1 MPNRHHNSSR
11 KTIVADPGRNA
22 FDSSDVG
29 GMAMIGVVTCFLLS
43 GFAAL
48 LYQTA
53 WLRQF
58 SLVFGTSELAVA
70 TVLAAYMGGL
80 ALGAAVAGRFVD
92 RISRPILVYALLEA
106 GIALSALAVP
116 LLLSGAGDLYAAILG
131 DYASPPDAALI
142 GQPIFYLIVAF
153 LVLALPTGFMG
164 ATLPLLI
171 RHVVRNDSDV
181 GPRVAL
187 LYAINTGGAV
197 LGTVVAAF
205 ILLPTLGL
213 SGTVWVGVIV
223 NGLVF
228 AIAATLSKNVPVTEV
243 SGVRSDSTQAVG
255 FFRSCFSPLF
265 HPGSGTRK
273 RFTRVFHL
281 QPAWILPLMLASGA
295 VAFTYEVLWTRMLTH
310 VIGGSIYAF
319 ATMLATFLT
328 GIALGGGLIGKFA
341 IRRDTAAITFA
352 VTQVAIAVLSV
363 AVFSWIGPLIP
374 SELTTVR
381 VVIYAMLVMLPA
393 TIFIGATFP
402 LAVRVLVADETDA
415 GVNTARIYSW
425 NTFGAIVGAIAAGFF
440 LIPGLGFE
448 GTIKLA
454 VLINLGLALWAAS
467 FVARWKPAFAGAIAA
482 GFVVALFG
490 YSPSRPQAVVSNSGY
505 LLADLEDAREIFYA
519 VGRSAT
525 VMLEEHGG
533 YYFVRTNGLP
543 EASIAA
549 KGSPPVKDPEKWLT
563 ALAVTARPEARDMLV
578 IGFGGGVA
586 LEGIPASVERVDVI
600 ELEPAVIDANRAL
613 AGMRNVDP
621 LVDPRLNIVIN
632 DARNALRLSSTRY
645 DIIVSQPSHPW
656 TAGASHLFTREF
668 VAEAK
673 NHLLRDGIFVQW
685 MNSEFVDASLLR
697 TLAATLRAEFDY
709 VRLYQPVPQMLMFHA
724 SDGALNTEISLART
738 GQPLVTDIMHF
749 SRLGINSVEDVIA
762 ALVMDEQGVDEFSR
776 DAPIS
781 TDDRNRMATDSNSRG
796 NGLMNT
802 DLNSLL
808 EPYDPLTR
816 RQSWIRSELGNLID
830 FGYLTRRLTNLAQ
843 HDRVAKLA
851 ELFAGSSTAFEI
863 YGLLYEASNEPERAR
878 AAFESAISADPSNS
892 QARFHLI
899 KDQLALIGRGVS
911 QEGIQDLSTDL
922 SAAAAA
928 VVQGWG
934 HGAAGDWASL
944 ARLDADLAES
954 RITDAWYPEAARLR
968 AEWRTYV
975 TQEPERFANEALRLI
990 DIAAVLAP
998 ERNLFLLRAANAI
1011 TLSDDD
1017 VLLESSRQVGLYLR
1031 ATLDAAKANDLSIEA
1046 TELAQMSQNVAA
1058 IQVAL
1063 QSGVDIADPG
1073 RLDVVISELRAV
1085 ARSIEAFGSQ

>member
-1 MPNRHHNSSR
+1 MPKRRPNASR
-11 KTIVADPGRNA
+11 EAVSADKDRSA
-22 FDSSDVG
+22 SDSSDVG
-29 GMAMIGVVTCFLLS
+29 GTAMIGVVTGFLLS

-92 RISRPILVYALLEA
+92 RISRPILIYAILEA
-106 GIALSALAVP
+106 GIALSALSVP
-116 LLLSGAGDLYAAILG
+116 LLLTGAGVLYATILG
-131 DYASPPDAALI
+131 DYSSPPDAALI

-164 ATLPLLI
+164 ATLPLLT
-171 RHVVRNDSDV
+171 RHVVRSDADV
-181 GPRVAL
+181 GPKVAL
-187 LYAINTGGAV
+187 LYAINTVGAV

-213 SGTVWVGVIV
+213 SGTVWIGVAV

-228 AIAATLSKNVPVTEV
+228 AIAAMLAKNISVTQV
-243 SGVRSDSTQAVG
+243 SAVSTDSGQAVG
-255 FFRSCFSPLF
+255 FIRSCISPLF
-265 HPGSGTRK
+265 DYGSDSRE
-273 RFTRVFHL
+273 RLTRVFRS

-295 VAFTYEVLWTRMLTH
+295 IAFTYEVLWSRMLAH

-319 ATMLATFLT
+319 ATMLAAFLT

-341 IRRDTAAITFA
+341 IQRDTAAFTFA
-352 VTQVAIAVLSV
+352 VTQVAIAVLSI
-363 AVFSWIGPLIP
+363 AVFSWMGPLIP
-374 SELTTVR
+374 SDLTTLR

-402 LAVRVLVADETDA
+402 LAVRVLVADERDA

-425 NTFGAIVGAIAAGFF
+425 NTLGAIVGAVAAGFY

-467 FVARWKPAFAGAIAA
+467 FTAQWKPAFASAIAL
-482 GFVVALFG
+482 GFLVTLFG
-490 YSPSRPQAVVSNSGY
+490 YSPSRPQAVISNSGY
-505 LLADLEDAREIFYA
+505 LLAELTDTREIFYA

-549 KGSPPVKDPEKWLT
+549 KGAPPVKDPEKWLT
-563 ALAVTARPEARDMLV
+563 ALAVTARPETRNMLV

-586 LEGIPASVERVDVI
+586 LEGVPASVEQVDVV
-600 ELEPAVIDANRAL
+600 ELEPEVINANRAL

-621 LVDPRLNIVIN
+621 LVDPRLNVVIN
-632 DARNALRLSSTRY
+632 DARNALRLSSKRY
-645 DIIVSQPSHPW
+645 DVIVSQPSHPW

-673 NHLLRDGIFVQW
+673 NHLQSEGVFVQW
-685 MNSEFVDASLLR
+685 MNSEFVDAPLLR

-709 VRLYQPVPQMLMFHA
+709 VRLYQPVQQMLMFHA
-724 SDGALNTEISLART
+724 SDGALDTEISLAET
-738 GQPLVTDIMHF
+738 GQPLATEIMHF
-749 SRLGINSVEDVIA
+749 SRLGILSVEDLIA

-781 TDDRNRMATDSNSRG
+781 TDDNNLMATDSNSRG
-796 NGLMNT
+796 DGLVNT
-802 DLNSLL
+802 DLNTLL

-816 RQSWIRSELGNLID
+816 QESWIRSDLGNALD
-830 FGYLTRRLTNLAQ
+830 YGYLTRRLINLAQ
-843 HDRVAKLA
+843 HDRAA
-851 ELFAGSSTAFEI
+851 ELAQLLAGSSTSFEI

-878 AAFESAISADPSNS
+878 TAFESAIAADPSNS

-899 KDQLALIGRGVS
+899 KDQLELIGRGESRDDVES
-911 QEGIQDLSTDL
+911 LTADL
-922 SAAAAA
+922 AASAAA
-928 VVQGWG
+928 VVEGWSY
-934 HGAAGDWASL
+934 GATGDWAAL
-944 ARLDADLAES
+944 ARLDAELAAS
-954 RITDAWYPEAARLR
+954 QITDAWYPEAARLR

-1017 VLLESSRQVGLYLR
+1017 ILLESSRQIGLYLR
-1031 ATLDAAKANDLSIEA
+1031 ATLDAAEANDLPIEA
-1046 TELAQMSQNVAA
+1046 SELAQMSQNVTA

-1063 QSGVDIADPG
+1063 QGNADYADPE
-1073 RLDVVISELRAV
+1073 RLDVITIDLAQI
-1085 ARSIEAFGSQ
+1085 ARSIDEFASL

>member
-1 MPNRHHNSSR
+1 MPKGRHNSPR
-11 KTIVADPGRNA
+11 TAANTDDIQRV
-22 FDSSDVG
+22 SDLSDRRG
-29 GMAMIGVVTCFLLS
+29 IAMAGVVACFLLS

-53 WLRQF
+53 WMRQF

-80 ALGAAVAGRFVD
+80 ALGAAVAGRYVD
-92 RISRPILVYALLEA
+92 RLTRPILIYAILEA

-116 LLLSGAGDLYAAILG
+116 LLLAAAGLLYAAILG

-142 GQPIFYLIVAF
+142 GQPVFYLVVAF

-164 ATLPLLI
+164 ATLPLLT
-171 RHVVRNDSDV
+171 RHVVRNDAEV

-187 LYAINTGGAV
+187 LYAVNTLGAV

-205 ILLPTLGL
+205 VLLPKLGL
-213 SGTVWVGVIV
+213 SGTVWIGVGV

-228 AIAATLSKNVPVTEV
+228 AIAALLSKHVSIHHVSHEDTASVT
-243 SGVRSDSTQAVG
+243 TTG
-255 FFRSCFSPLF
+255 FFRSCVSPLF
-265 HPGSGTRK
+265 DFGSDASTRLM
-273 RFTRVFHL
+273 RVFRS
-281 QPAWILPLMLASGA
+281 QPAWILPLMLLSGA
-295 VAFTYEVLWTRMLTH
+295 IAFTYEVLWSRMLAH

-319 ATMLATFLT
+319 ATMLAAFLA

-341 IRRDTAAITFA
+341 IRRETAAMTFA
-352 VTQVAIAVLSV
+352 LSQVAIAALSI
-363 AVFSWIGPLIP
+363 AVFAWMGPLIP
-374 SELTTVR
+374 ADLTTTR

-393 TIFIGATFP
+393 TVFIGATFP
-402 LAVRVLVADETDA
+402 LAVRVLVADERDA

-425 NTFGAIVGAIAAGFF
+425 NTLGAIVGAIAAGFY
-440 LIPGLGFE
+440 LIPDLGFE

-467 FVARWKPAFAGAIAA
+467 FIAPWKPAFASAIAA
-482 GFVVALFG
+482 GFLVIFFG
-490 YSPSRPQAVVSNSGY
+490 YSPNRPQAVISNAGY
-505 LLADLEDAREIFYA
+505 LLAELTDTREIFYA

-563 ALAVTARPEARDMLV
+563 ALAVTARPETEDLLV

-586 LEGIPASVERVDVI
+586 LEGIPASVQQVDVV
-600 ELEPAVIDANRAL
+600 ELEPEVINANRAL

-621 LVDPRLNIVIN
+621 LVDPRLNVVIN
-632 DARNALRLSSTRY
+632 DARNALRLSSKRY
-645 DIIVSQPSHPW
+645 DVIVSQPSHPW

-673 NHLLRDGIFVQW
+673 NHLQSEGVFVQW
-685 MNSEFVDASLLR
+685 MNSEFVDAPLLR

-724 SDGALNTEISLART
+724 SDGPLDTEMSLART
-738 GQPLVTDIMHF
+738 GQPLVQDIMHF
-749 SRLGINSVEDVIA
+749 SRLGINSVEDLIA

-781 TDDRNRMATDSNSRG
+781 TDDNNLMATDSNSRG
-796 NGLMNT
+796 DGLVNA
-802 DLNSLL
+802 DLNMLL
-808 EPYDPLTR
+808 EPYDPLLR
-816 RQSWIRSELGNLID
+816 NDSWIRSDLGSVID
-830 FGYLTRRLTNLAQ
+830 YGYLTRRLISLAQ
-843 HDRVAKLA
+843 HNRAA
-851 ELFAGSSTAFEI
+851 ELAQILAGSSTAFEI
-863 YGLLYEASNEPERAR
+863 YGLLYEASDESERAR
-878 AAFESAISADPSNS
+878 AAFESAIMADPSNS

-899 KDQLALIGRGVS
+899 KDQLAVIGRS
-911 QEGIQDLSTDL
+911 ESRESIENLTANLST
-922 SAAAAA
+922 AAAA
-928 VVQGWG
+928 VVEGWS
-934 HGAAGDWASL
+934 HGTTGDWGSL
-944 ARLDADLAES
+944 ARLDAELAAS
-954 RITDAWYPEAARLR
+954 QITDAWYPEAARLR

-975 TQEPERFANEALRLI
+975 TQEPERFATEALRLI

-1011 TLSDDD
+1011 TLGDDD
-1017 VLLESSRQVGLYLR
+1017 ILLESSRQVGLYLR
-1031 ATLDAAKANDLSIEA
+1031 ATLEAAEANDLPIEA
-1046 TELAQMSQNVAA
+1046 SELAQMSQNVAA
-1058 IQVAL
+1058 IRTAL
-1063 QSGVDIADPG
+1063 RSDANYADPE
-1073 RLDVVISELRAV
+1073 RLDVILRDLEQV
-1085 ARSIEAFGSQ
+1085 AETIEAFADR